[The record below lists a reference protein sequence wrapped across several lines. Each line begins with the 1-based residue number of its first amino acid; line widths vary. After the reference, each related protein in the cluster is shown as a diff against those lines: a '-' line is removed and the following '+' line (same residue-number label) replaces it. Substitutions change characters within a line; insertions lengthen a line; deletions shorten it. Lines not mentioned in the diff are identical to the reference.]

1 MRFLEIRRRA
11 RPRSGGCR
19 SGQALVEFV
28 LVLPILLLLVFGL
41 MDFARAWS
49 AHHSIADAAREGARL
64 VVVQDYGELE
74 ARSRIQDRLRA
85 ASLDDDS
92 DYILILRNGQVWDGS
107 TRTRG
112 DTMTVT
118 IDYPYDFWLLGPL
131 IGWTT
136 GERRVKLVSTITMRG
151 E

>member
-1 MRFLEIRRRA
+1 MTSLEIRRRS
-11 RPRSGGCR
+11 RPGRTR

-28 LVLPILLLLVFGL
+28 ITLPILLLLIFGM

-49 AHHSIADAAREGARL
+49 AHHAIADATREGTRL

-74 ARSRIQDRLRA
+74 ARSRIQDRLREAGLDA
-85 ASLDDDS
+85 ASAD
-92 DYILILRNGQVWDGS
+92 IFIFRNGQSWDGS

-112 DTMTVT
+112 DTMTVKV
-118 IDYPYDFWLLGPL
+118 DYPYDFWLLGPL

-136 GERRVKLVSTITMRG
+136 GERLVNLVSTTTMRG